1 MQSLRGIRRFPVA
14 QSLLF
19 TDSHEFYRDMLNKTT
34 IGPQFHWN
42 GPCNGGNC
50 HAMPKRA
57 VSSESALR
65 EEADVGHVA
74 RKATV
79 KISQR

>member
-1 MQSLRGIRRFPVA
+1 
-14 QSLLF
+14 
-19 TDSHEFYRDMLNKTT
+19 
-34 IGPQFHWN
+34 
-42 GPCNGGNC
+42 
-50 HAMPKRA
+50 MPKRA